1 MRLTA
6 LMIGFILFLTCANA
20 SFVFSDNQTKDTN
33 AFQLQ
38 PGTRLQITV
47 YREDDL
53 SGIYEIDPA
62 GKLNFPLIGDI
73 HTAGLEVEDFRVELV
88 EKLKKYLVN
97 PQVSISRS
105 EGSIKSI
112 SILGHVAK
120 PGVYDYSEGSTL
132 MRLISSAGGFSES
145 ANKRKIK
152 IIRIID
158 QKKKVIVANGLDII
172 DGKEDDPKI
181 ESGDIIFVSES
192 IF

>member
-1 MRLTA
+1 
-6 LMIGFILFLTCANA
+6 MIGFVLFLTCANA

-33 AFQLQ
+33 VFQLQ
-38 PGTRLQITV
+38 PGTRLQVTV

-73 HTAGLEVEDFRVELV
+73 HTAGLEVEDFRAELV
-88 EKLKKYLVN
+88 DKLKKYLVN

-112 SILGHVAK
+112 SILGHVVK

-181 ESGDIIFVSES
+181 ESGDIIFVPES